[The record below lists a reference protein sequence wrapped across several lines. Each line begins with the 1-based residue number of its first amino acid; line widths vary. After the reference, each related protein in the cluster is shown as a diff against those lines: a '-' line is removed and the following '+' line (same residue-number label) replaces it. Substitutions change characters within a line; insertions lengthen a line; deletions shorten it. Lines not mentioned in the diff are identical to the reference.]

1 MTINRDLADLAQ
13 SLAAGIDIAD
23 GGTGAT
29 TASAARAA
37 LGVVGKSLIQNGA
50 MTIAQRGTVVSPT
63 NGFTLDRWHAQVAGA
78 AAITVSQDTDVP
90 SGQDFSYSLKV
101 DVTTLDSSIAASDRV
116 HIRQV
121 IEAQNLQHLRYGDA
135 SAKTLSLTWWM
146 KSPNNGTHCVALYQD
161 DGARSYVREVTVSS
175 ADTWEK
181 FTVTFPGDA
190 SGTINNDNG
199 AGLYVTFPLAAG
211 TDFHA
216 TADAWAAGFDF
227 ATSNQQNLVD
237 SAANNFYI
245 TGVQLEVGSVATDFE
260 WEDYGTTLRKC
271 LRYLWR
277 LGLQNNVAVAVG
289 FAQSTTQTQFALLA
303 PVRMRAGAGEITLT
317 DSGNHLAIVN
327 SSGAGYGALN
337 ITLGTAD
344 DYGEIHTINVTHA
357 AQTAYV
363 AYLVYA
369 NSHSSWLQFSV
380 EI

>member
-1 MTINRDLADLAQ
+1 MTVNRDLADLAQ
-13 SLAAGIDIAD
+13 SLAGGIDVAD

-146 KSPNNGTHCVALYQD
+146 KSPKSGTHCVALYQD

-260 WEDYGTTLRKC
+260 WEDISTTLAKCQRYYEQHDFDGENQQNISLVKIQTAASTTTGFKYLTQKRAAPTITFSAANTFVLEYNGTTTS
-271 LRYLWR
+271 
-277 LGLQNNVAVAVG
+277 GLVSISADHITDQQCRVVPSVTSGLPIDEVAMWCRDA
-289 FAQSTTQTQFALLA
+289 
-303 PVRMRAGAGEITLT
+303 T
-317 DSGNHLAIVN
+317 D
-327 SSGAGYGALN
+327 
-337 ITLGTAD
+337 TAFMKISA
-344 DYGEIHTINVTHA
+344 E
-357 AQTAYV
+357 
-363 AYLVYA
+363 L
-369 NSHSSWLQFSV
+369 
-380 EI
+380 